1 VSLELAILG
10 LLSQGP
16 LHGYELRKRVTLSL
30 GPLRA
35 ISFGSLYP
43 ELKRLSTINYIEEK
57 EGNTE
62 RGLTKRARISYQI
75 TPHGTERLNE
85 ILKSSG
91 PETWEDDTFTTYLSF
106 FTKVASSVRLQI
118 LQGRKIRLQERI
130 NLLQDQL
137 SKTDQQLDEYTIQIN
152 NYKLDSV
159 KREIKW
165 IDELI
170 SSERKQS

>member
-1 VSLELAILG
+1 
-10 LLSQGP
+10 
-16 LHGYELRKRVTLSL
+16 
-30 GPLRA
+30 
-35 ISFGSLYP
+35 
-43 ELKRLSTINYIEEK
+43 
-57 EGNTE
+57 
-62 RGLTKRARISYQI
+62 
-75 TPHGTERLNE
+75 
-85 ILKSSG
+85 
-91 PETWEDDTFTTYLSF
+91 
-106 FTKVASSVRLQI
+106 VRLQI

-152 NYKLDSV
+152 NYNLDSV

>member
-1 VSLELAILG
+1 
-10 LLSQGP
+10 
-16 LHGYELRKRVTLSL
+16 
-30 GPLRA
+30 
-35 ISFGSLYP
+35 
-43 ELKRLSTINYIEEK
+43 
-57 EGNTE
+57 
-62 RGLTKRARISYQI
+62 
-75 TPHGTERLNE
+75 
-85 ILKSSG
+85 
-91 PETWEDDTFTTYLSF
+91 
-106 FTKVASSVRLQI
+106 VASSVRLQI

-152 NYKLDSV
+152 NYNLDSV